1 MLGGAG
7 TTTIPSSSLT
17 EHLRAGMTKAVMA
30 SHENIRA
37 RGSDEPEL
45 EGMGTTFTAVVV
57 DAVSDTYVVGHVGD
71 SRAYRFRDGKLEQL
85 TRDDTWVQERVEK
98 GDIAPEA
105 VRKHPFGHLLTQCL
119 GLADP
124 PTPQIIH
131 GRVEVG
137 DLYLL
142 CSDGLVGMLEDGEI
156 ESILSASGS
165 EEGATETGS
174 RVQRLIDAANAE
186 GGHDNITAAL
196 VRIDQSTDAA
206 E

>member
-1 MLGGAG
+1 MLGDAGAADV
-7 TTTIPSSSLT
+7 PSSSLA
-17 EHLRAGMTKAVMA
+17 EHLEAEMTKAVMT
-30 SHENIRA
+30 SHENIRT

-45 EGMGTTFTAVVV
+45 EGMGTTFTAMVV
-57 DAVSDTYVVGHVGD
+57 DAVCDQYVIGHVGD

-85 TRDDTWVQERVEK
+85 TRDDTWVQERVEN

-124 PTPQIIH
+124 PTPQVIH

-142 CSDGLVGMLEDGEI
+142 CSDGLVGMLEDSEI
-156 ESILSASGS
+156 ESILTANGS
-165 EEGATETGS
+165 DQGATDKGS
-174 RVQRLIDAANAE
+174 RLQRLLDAANAA

-196 VRIDQSTDAA
+196 VRIDQPTDGA